1 MKAQLRYSWQ
11 KLKQNGIKSSFHS
24 VNTVLLRTLV
34 GTVGVSL
41 IAVVSTVIVA
51 VTGPV
56 FWDTAATVTF
66 KLDAGAGMA
75 AAGFITVV
83 PTVIICQSRFYFQL
97 LVLFCLNIVSWSI
110 RDVPGDDYRYHSAS

>member
-1 MKAQLRYSWQ
+1 MKAQLQYSWQ
-11 KLKQNGIKSSFHS
+11 KFKQNVIKSSFHS
-24 VNTVLLRTLV
+24 VNTVLLLTLV

-56 FWDTAATVTF
+56 FWDAAATVTF

-83 PTVIICQSRFYFQL
+83 PTVVICHSRNYFQ
-97 LVLFCLNIVSWSI
+97 VVFFLFFFSNIQFHG
-110 RDVPGDDYRYHSAS
+110 R

>member
-1 MKAQLRYSWQ
+1 MKAQLQYSWQ
-11 KLKQNGIKSSFHS
+11 KFKQNVIKSSFHS
-24 VNTVLLRTLV
+24 VNTVLLLTLV

-56 FWDTAATVTF
+56 FWDAAATVTF

-83 PTVIICQSRFYFQL
+83 PTVVVCHSRNYFQ
-97 LVLFCLNIVSWSI
+97 VVFFCFFFQIYSFTVDEGHL
-110 RDVPGDDYRYHSAS
+110 RR